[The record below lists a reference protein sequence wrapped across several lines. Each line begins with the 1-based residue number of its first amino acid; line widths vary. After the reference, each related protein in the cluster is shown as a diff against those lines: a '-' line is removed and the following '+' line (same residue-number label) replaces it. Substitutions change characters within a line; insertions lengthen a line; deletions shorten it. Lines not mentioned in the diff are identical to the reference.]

1 MEYDNTDNAS
11 FETNSGVVMK
21 NRQSSIPTLLN
32 KVPEVTLIF
41 WLIKMMSTTVG
52 ETAADFLIFNMHLG
66 LTVTSILMGVI
77 LVSILLI
84 QFNSTTYV
92 PWKYWLA
99 VVLVSIFGTLVTDNL
114 TDQIGISLAV
124 STSVFTILLLATFG
138 IWFFYEKTLSI
149 KSINTRKRELFYW
162 AAILVTFALGTA
174 AGDWVSEG
182 IDIGYMYS
190 TLLFG
195 ALISATTV
203 AYFLFKTNV
212 VLVFWI
218 VYVLTRPLGASIG
231 DWLSQSEKTGGLG
244 LGVTSTSLFFVVS
257 ITALVIYQTRTNR
270 QQVVV
275 NDRIEQE

>member
-1 MEYDNTDNAS
+1 
-11 FETNSGVVMK
+11 MK

-66 LTVTSILMGVI
+66 LTVTSIIMGFI
-77 LVSILLI
+77 LVSTLLI
-84 QFNSTTYV
+84 QLNSTTYV

-99 VVLVSIFGTLVTDNL
+99 VVLVSILGTLVTDNL
-114 TDQIGISLAV
+114 TDQVGVPLAIS
-124 STSVFTILLLATFG
+124 TIVFTILLLATFG
-138 IWFFYEKTLSI
+138 IWFFHEKTLSI
-149 KSINTRKRELFYW
+149 KSIDTRKRELFYW

-195 ALISATTV
+195 ALISVTTV
-203 AYFLFKTNV
+203 TYFLFKTNA

-231 DWLSQSEKTGGLG
+231 DWLSQSEKMGGLG
-244 LGVTSTSLFFVVS
+244 LGVTSTSLFFVVC
-257 ITALVIYQTRTNR
+257 ITALVIHQTRTNR

-275 NDRIEQE
+275 HDRIEQE